1 MTCVHLR
8 KLYELCEQNDIKLSS
23 AELVHVVCTQCGQK
37 EVCPSM
43 LMDEV
48 EWDET
53 HPTPSTATTAPKS
66 PVHPTSAS

>member
-43 LMDEV
+43 LMEEI
-48 EWDET
+48 EWGET
-53 HPTPSTATTAPKS
+53 HPSQPDATTVPPM
-66 PVHPTSAS
+66 PVHPRSA

>member
-1 MTCVHLR
+1 MTCIHLR

-43 LMDEV
+43 LMDEFD
-48 EWDET
+48 WDQS
-53 HPTPSTATTAPKS
+53 HPPVQTLAKTPAA
-66 PVHPTSAS
+66 PVHPQAEG

>member
-8 KLYELCEQNDIKLSS
+8 KLYELCEQSDIKLSS

-43 LMDEV
+43 LMEEV
-48 EWDET
+48 EWDDS
-53 HPTPSTATTAPKS
+53 HPHGEPAPNKLPAT
-66 PVHPTSAS
+66 PVHPQS

>member
-8 KLYELCEQNDIKLSS
+8 KLYELCAQNEIKLSS

-43 LMDEV
+43 LLEEV
-48 EWDET
+48 EWHESHPRGDDQT
-53 HPTPSTATTAPKS
+53 HPPAT
-66 PVHPTSAS
+66 PVHPQS

>member
-23 AELVHVVCTQCGQK
+23 AELVHVVCTQCGMK

-43 LMDEV
+43 MMEEV
-48 EWDET
+48 EWDDT
-53 HPTPSTATTAPKS
+53 HPHHETTVTAPGT
-66 PVHPTSAS
+66 PVHPQS

>member
-43 LMDEV
+43 LMEEV
-48 EWDET
+48 EWGET
-53 HPTPSTATTAPKS
+53 QSHDQPPVKSPPT
-66 PVHPTSAS
+66 PVHPVS